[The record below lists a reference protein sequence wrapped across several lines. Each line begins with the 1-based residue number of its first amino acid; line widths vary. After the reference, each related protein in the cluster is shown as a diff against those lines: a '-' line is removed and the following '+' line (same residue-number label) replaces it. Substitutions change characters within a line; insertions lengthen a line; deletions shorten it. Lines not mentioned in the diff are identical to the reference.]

1 MGDEKMDT
9 IIINYLSKLEFGEPL
24 HFKNMGVIPLFTSID
39 HSLEYLTLK
48 EALEKRLLTIT
59 EVSHGG
65 SVPELK
71 VTNKAE
77 IPVLLLDG
85 EELVGAKQNRTLNTS
100 ILLKKKSETII
111 PVSCTEQGRWS
122 YVSEEFDEADLIA
135 SPKLRAMKARSV
147 TVSLEKA
154 HEYMA
159 NQAEIWDEIDEMSAH
174 AEVRS
179 PTGAMRDIFEDKM
192 NSLNEYLKAFKY
204 VPSQKGLL
212 AIINGEVA
220 GFDIISL
227 ESAYKILHPKLLKS
241 YAMDAL
247 LQKEGKSGKL
257 SVDKAKAFLK
267 ETAICKENKYKSI
280 GHGWDY
286 RFEAKTIVGSALVYR
301 KKVIHTTFF
310 RTSESDKAGRMA
322 GYRRRRDFRI

>member
-1 MGDEKMDT
+1 M
-9 IIINYLSKLEFGEPL
+9 
-24 HFKNMGVIPLFTSID
+24 
-39 HSLEYLTLK
+39 
-48 EALEKRLLTIT
+48 
-59 EVSHGG
+59 
-65 SVPELK
+65 
-71 VTNKAE
+71 
-77 IPVLLLDG
+77 
-85 EELVGAKQNRTLNTS
+85 
-100 ILLKKKSETII
+100 
-111 PVSCTEQGRWS
+111 
-122 YVSEEFDEADLIA
+122 
-135 SPKLRAMKARSV
+135 
-147 TVSLEKA
+147 
-154 HEYMA
+154 
-159 NQAEIWDEIDEMSAH
+159 
-174 AEVRS
+174 
-179 PTGAMRDIFEDKM
+179 
-192 NSLNEYLKAFKY
+192 
-204 VPSQKGLL
+204 PSQKGLL